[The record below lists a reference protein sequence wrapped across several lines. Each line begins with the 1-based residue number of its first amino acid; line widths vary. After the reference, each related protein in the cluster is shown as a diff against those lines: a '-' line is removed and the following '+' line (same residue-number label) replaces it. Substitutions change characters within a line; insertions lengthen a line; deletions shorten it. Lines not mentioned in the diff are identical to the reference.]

1 MTQTTFEQGLDS
13 VAELVKRFGRNA
25 ATYRS
30 PEYNETRARIEFINP
45 FFEALDWDVRN
56 REGVAPQFQEVLHEF
71 SAEVEGT
78 RKAPDYAFRTGRKD
92 PQFYVEAKKPGVNVK
107 TNADAAYQ
115 LRRYA
120 WSARLPLSLLTDF
133 EELAV
138 YDCRSRPSNADKA
151 SAGRV
156 HLYTYESYPDHF
168 RDIWNVFSRQAVRE
182 GSFDRFVKSEKGK
195 GELIDAEF
203 LKEIQ
208 GWRDVLARNMAVRN
222 EWLAPDDL
230 NDAVQ
235 RTIDRI
241 IFMRMAED
249 RGIET
254 YEQLRRLATP
264 TPTLPLA
271 GGGQGGG
278 IYAELIDL
286 CRRADDKY
294 NSGLFDF
301 HADTLT
307 PRLAVD
313 DRVLKPILA
322 DLYFPHSPYEFSVL
336 PIRVLGN
343 IYEQF
348 LGQVIRLTAGHQ
360 AKVEE
365 KPEVRKAGGVYY
377 TPEYIVDY
385 IVKNTVGKLVEGQ
398 SPKQLAS
405 FRVLDA
411 ACGSGS
417 FLLGAYQFLL
427 DYYLGWY
434 VEHNPNKYPNA
445 AWRRGEEWRLTIAE
459 KKRILTTHIFGV
471 DIDRQAVEVTKL
483 SLLLKVLEGES
494 TETLQ
499 MALPGFQERALPN
512 LDNNIKCGNSLI
524 GPDYFTGQLLPNAD
538 ELRRVNPFD
547 WVAEFPEAMQ
557 KGGFDAVI
565 GNPPYITYALGRG
578 RLKHADAEID
588 YIAQH
593 YASSSE
599 YKINSFA
606 VFYERALAL
615 CSTGGMCAYIVPG
628 TILINQ
634 ALGKIRYHLLKNA
647 TVWRVVSLYYKV
659 FAGAEMGDCAILF
672 VTKRKS
678 AKHSVELMRY
688 NSEGWDTRW
697 TKDEVASDSILAM
710 PDARIYMNAVDY
722 KILSLANNASLQ
734 PLGKVAKFYNG
745 IKTGNNKKYLSD
757 KRSSPKYVPVLR
769 GRDFKRYGPAKPSIF
784 VYFDSR
790 ALWSNTD
797 ETKLGVP
804 EKIVI
809 RQTGDTLTA
818 TLDKRGVFC
827 MDTVHMIYESPFDKR
842 FLLGLLNSRFL
853 NFYHGCLVPEFGKA
867 FAEVKIANLEKL
879 PVPRIQL
886 SNSADMARHDRMVSL
901 VEQMLE
907 LHKRLAAAS
916 SSDRELYQ
924 RQIDATDREVD
935 KLVYELYSLT
945 PDEIAIVE
953 GQR

>member
-25 ATYRS
+25 ATFRS
-30 PEYNETRARIEFINP
+30 AEYNETRGRIEFINP
-45 FFEALDWDVRN
+45 FFEALGWDVRN
-56 REGVAPQFQEVLHEF
+56 REGVAPQFQEVLHEY

-120 WSARLPLSLLTDF
+120 WSARLPLSILTDF

-156 HLYTYESYPDHF
+156 QFYTYGSYPDHF

-195 GELIDAEF
+195 GTSLIDAEF
-203 LKEIQ
+203 LKEIE
-208 GWRDVLARNMAVRN
+208 GWRDVLAHNMALRN
-222 EWLAPDDL
+222 EWLAPDEL

-264 TPTLPLA
+264 TPA
-271 GGGQGGG
+271 HCVGEGSS

-385 IVKNTVGKLVEGQ
+385 IVRRTVGHLVAERGK

-405 FRVLDA
+405 FRALDM

-417 FLLGAYQFLL
+417 FLLGAYQYLL
-427 DYYLGWY
+427 DYYLRWY
-434 VEHNPNKYPNA
+434 SEHQPEKHTQAVYQTPSPNHPLPGVQA
-445 AWRRGEEWRLTIAE
+445 GQGGGWRLTIAE

-494 TETLQ
+494 DETLGQ
-499 MALPGFQERALPN
+499 QLTLFAERALPN

-524 GPDYFTGQLLPNAD
+524 GPDYFTGQLLPDAD

-547 WVAEFPEAMQ
+547 WATQFPDAM
-557 KGGFDAVI
+557 KAGGFDCVI
-565 GNPPYITYALGRG
+565 GNPPYGIVFVESS
-578 RLKHADAEID
+578 KHYLE
-588 YIAQH
+588 QH
-593 YASSSE
+593 YTTFVRNNDNYVAFS
-599 YKINSFA
+599 
-606 VFYERALAL
+606 ERAL
-615 CSTGGMCAYIVPG
+615 G
-628 TILINQ
+628 
-634 ALGKIRYHLLKNA
+634 LK
-647 TVWRVVSLYYKV
+647 VWWLVRVHHPQY
-659 FAGAEMGDCAILF
+659 F
-672 VTKRKS
+672 
-678 AKHSVELMRY
+678 
-688 NSEGWDTRW
+688 
-697 TKDEVASDSILAM
+697 SD
-710 PDARIYMNAVDY
+710 
-722 KILSLANNASLQ
+722 
-734 PLGKVAKFYNG
+734 
-745 IKTGNNKKYLSD
+745 
-757 KRSSPKYVPVLR
+757 
-769 GRDFKRYGPAKPSIF
+769 
-784 VYFDSR
+784 R
-790 ALWSNTD
+790 AL
-797 ETKLGVP
+797 L
-804 EKIVI
+804 
-809 RQTGDTLTA
+809 
-818 TLDKRGVFC
+818 
-827 MDTVHMIYESPFDKR
+827 
-842 FLLGLLNSRFL
+842 
-853 NFYHGCLVPEFGKA
+853 
-867 FAEVKIANLEKL
+867 
-879 PVPRIQL
+879 
-886 SNSADMARHDRMVSL
+886 
-901 VEQMLE
+901 
-907 LHKRLAAAS
+907 
-916 SSDRELYQ
+916 
-924 RQIDATDREVD
+924 
-935 KLVYELYSLT
+935 
-945 PDEIAIVE
+945 
-953 GQR
+953 